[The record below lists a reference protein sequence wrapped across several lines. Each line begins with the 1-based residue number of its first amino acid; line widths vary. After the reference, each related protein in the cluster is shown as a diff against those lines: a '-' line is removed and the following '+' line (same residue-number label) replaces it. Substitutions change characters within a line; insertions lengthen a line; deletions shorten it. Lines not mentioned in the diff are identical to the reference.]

1 MKIQRYMDDAITYYN
16 TGKYSISAL
25 MLLIVLN
32 LKLKSHQV
40 FFIVISIQINVIQ
53 IAGAD
58 KSDL

>member
-1 MKIQRYMDDAITYYN
+1 MDDAITYYN